1 MAKSEDL
8 TPGSSERVLST
19 ERLTVDGRPALRV
32 EAEAS
37 GEGLAPRG
45 MRSLRYVIDLGGG
58 KSLIASTH
66 DTDAGKYESEK
77 RILGVMVE
85 SLDLP

>member
-1 MAKSEDL
+1 M
-8 TPGSSERVLST
+8 
-19 ERLTVDGRPALRV
+19 VDGRQALRI

-58 KSLIASTH
+58 RSLIATTH
-66 DTDAGKYESEK
+66 DTGAGRYETEK
-77 RILGVMVE
+77 RILGAMVE